1 MFLWNYTKHLNLTTY
16 MTFTV
21 TQWKS
26 KIVNFSWGENTKRIE
41 STCFQSYTFSR
52 PTKVICYILIS
63 CKTWTNYLWNC
74 TFNLSPQFYIIAIFL
89 EFWHEMSSSSV
100 LLRKNV
106 SEFLFKIK
114 LLSIACHSRFQKL
127 SLLILILDVLWY
139 CRFAIA
145 SYEMMI
151 YDWHSR
157 ILLIS

>member
-1 MFLWNYTKHLNLTTY
+1 MMESKFLGLWMIKAY
-16 MTFTV
+16 MTFTM

-26 KIVNFSWGENTKRIE
+26 KIINFSWGENTKRIE

-114 LLSIACHSRFQKL
+114 PLSIAWHSRFEKCIIEFWFWICTHIVVF
-127 SLLILILDVLWY
+127 LL
-139 CRFAIA
+139 
-145 SYEMMI
+145 
-151 YDWHSR
+151 
-157 ILLIS
+157 

>member
-1 MFLWNYTKHLNLTTY
+1 MIIRYHALDNINIHWYNISLKLHKTSESYYKY
-16 MTFTV
+16 MTLTV

-114 LLSIACHSRFQKL
+114 PLSIACHSRFEKN
-127 SLLILILDVLWY
+127 
-139 CRFAIA
+139 
-145 SYEMMI
+145 
-151 YDWHSR
+151 
-157 ILLIS
+157 

>member
-1 MFLWNYTKHLNLTTY
+1 MILIYINIMFLWDYTKNLKPTTY

-100 LLRKNV
+100 LLRKMLANFYSRSNHCPLRV
-106 SEFLFKIK
+106 ILGLKKISSIEFWF
-114 LLSIACHSRFQKL
+114 
-127 SLLILILDVLWY
+127 
-139 CRFAIA
+139 
-145 SYEMMI
+145 
-151 YDWHSR
+151 
-157 ILLIS
+157 